1 MDELALAEYQ
11 RRMSAQVCRE
21 IIRQSQEHEQE
32 METKAQKLWEY
43 AHKQLVTFLRTMDMD
58 YGEAC
63 DRGGRPLDSFR
74 DEDLAY
80 LIHVRLKA
88 LMNKSDGR
96 EQTTGLDAARQQ
108 LRGLNKD
115 FSDLQLKNIELMASN
130 TKVQKENEK
139 LARQLT
145 SLLEEKNS
153 GASQSPP
160 QANPIGDGSSS
171 SGNSIPDW
179 IKDWRG
185 SESFE
190 KSSMVIQVMGETG
203 KALRASINRELAK
216 RLALPAD
223 DESLGEAASCL
234 MGDEG
239 RAQPGLIERI
249 EAIPGKYSDSVL
261 RLSRE
266 GQLAYRLL
274 TSREPMENEYER
286 LIRLHSA
293 PEQSILNI
301 QATEMLAEA
310 GYVIKGQAQKVQLPE
325 GGLIVPDI
333 ILIDPSTGELIL
345 VKVEWGGP
353 KDLLAR
359 KQKWIHLYSASKGN
373 LYVFCDSLTSQRAV
387 QAEMNLALAGLVYNS
402 YLTNLHDLQ
411 KGKRSEQSG
420 IWLSSKKAK

>member
-145 SLLEEKNS
+145 SLLEE
-153 GASQSPP
+153 
-160 QANPIGDGSSS
+160 ICRR
-171 SGNSIPDW
+171 W
-179 IKDWRG
+179 IK
-185 SESFE
+185 
-190 KSSMVIQVMGETG
+190 VI
-203 KALRASINRELAK
+203 RE
-216 RLALPAD
+216 
-223 DESLGEAASCL
+223 
-234 MGDEG
+234 
-239 RAQPGLIERI
+239 
-249 EAIPGKYSDSVL
+249 
-261 RLSRE
+261 
-266 GQLAYRLL
+266 
-274 TSREPMENEYER
+274 
-286 LIRLHSA
+286 
-293 PEQSILNI
+293 
-301 QATEMLAEA
+301 
-310 GYVIKGQAQKVQLPE
+310 
-325 GGLIVPDI
+325 
-333 ILIDPSTGELIL
+333 
-345 VKVEWGGP
+345 
-353 KDLLAR
+353 
-359 KQKWIHLYSASKGN
+359 
-373 LYVFCDSLTSQRAV
+373 F
-387 QAEMNLALAGLVYNS
+387 NS
-402 YLTNLHDLQ
+402 
-411 KGKRSEQSG
+411 
-420 IWLSSKKAK
+420 